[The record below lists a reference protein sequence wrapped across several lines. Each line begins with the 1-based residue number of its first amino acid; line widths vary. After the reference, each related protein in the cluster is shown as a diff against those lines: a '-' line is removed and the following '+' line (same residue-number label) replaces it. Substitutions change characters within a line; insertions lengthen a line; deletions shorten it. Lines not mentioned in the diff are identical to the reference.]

1 MYKVG
6 NNTPIFKINQYKIK
20 NITICHIFYVLLF
33 FLLLCYKKCIKGY
46 GMKTVSC
53 ATYEGLDA
61 KVVQVESTLTKGL
74 PSFSIV
80 GMASSSINE
89 SKERV
94 KSALLSNEFK
104 FPPKRITL
112 SLVPSDIKKDGSHF
126 DLSIALMIALNN
138 EDKDYSG
145 WFVFG
150 ELGLSGNVME
160 NSYIYPLLL
169 SLANQGVAK
178 KAIVPYDSLSKLSNI
193 PNIEFFGVKT
203 LQEAIELLK
212 SDDIQK
218 PSISE
223 SDFNYPSYE
232 LDEKYYVYNKYDQDF
247 FDVKGQEIAKRAA
260 LISACG
266 MHNILLEGSPGSG
279 KSMIAQ
285 RLRYIL
291 PPLKT
296 EEILD
301 IAKLDSL
308 EGQEPK
314 FRPLRN
320 FCSPHHTST
329 SASIFGGGSYKSRIG
344 EVGLANG
351 GILFFDELPHFSK
364 KILEALREPM
374 QDGKIKISRVNSKVT
389 YPADFLF
396 VGAMNPCPCGNL
408 LDEYK
413 ECRCNELEIQRYK
426 NRLSDPFLDRIDLNV
441 VMSKVNFDDKPSINS
456 REMHQKVIDVHHIIK
471 KRGQNNFTAKLSDAD
486 IEKFCQLD
494 KQAQETLDKAI
505 SRFVLSFRSIK
516 KVQKV
521 ARTIADIEN
530 SEIISK
536 EHILEALSYRRR

>member
-1 MYKVG
+1 
-6 NNTPIFKINQYKIK
+6 
-20 NITICHIFYVLLF
+20 
-33 FLLLCYKKCIKGY
+33 
-46 GMKTVSC
+46 MKTIFC

-112 SLVPSDIKKDGSHF
+112 SLVPSDLKKDGSHF
-126 DLSIALMIALNN
+126 DLSIALMIILNT
-138 EDKDYSG
+138 EDKDFSE

-150 ELGLSGNVME
+150 ELGLNGDVRE

-169 SLANQGVAK
+169 SLANQGVLK
-178 KAIVPYDSLSKLSNI
+178 RAIVPYESLEKLSKI
-193 PNIEFFGVKT
+193 PNIEFYGVKT
-203 LQEAIELLK
+203 LQEAMDMLKAENIE
-212 SDDIQK
+212 SQQMNQT
-218 PSISE
+218 
-223 SDFNYPSYE
+223 DFEYPSYT
-232 LDEKYYVYNKYDQDF
+232 LDEKYYVYNKYDEDF
-247 FDVKGQEIAKRAA
+247 LDVKGQEIAKRAA

-291 PPLKT
+291 PPLNKN
-296 EEILD
+296 EILD
-301 IAKLDSL
+301 IAKLETLDDKS
-308 EGQEPK
+308 PSFK
-314 FRPLRN
+314 PLRN

-329 SASIFGGGSYKSRIG
+329 SASIFGGGSYKAKIG
-344 EVGLANG
+344 EVGLANN

-364 KILEALREPM
+364 SILEALREPM
-374 QDGKIKISRVNSKVT
+374 QDKKIKISRVNSKVV

-408 LDEYK
+408 LDESK
-413 ECRCNELEIQRYK
+413 ECRCNELEVQRYK
-426 NRLSDPFLDRIDLNV
+426 NKLSDPFLDRIDLNV
-441 VMSKVNFDDKPSINS
+441 VMSKVGSNDQPSISS
-456 REMHQKVIDVHHIIK
+456 RQMHQKVIDVHHIIK
-471 KRGQNNFTAKLSDAD
+471 KRGQKDFTAKLSDKEID
-486 IEKFCQLD
+486 KYCVLD
-494 KQAQETLDKAI
+494 SDAKTTLDIAVNK
-505 SRFVLSFRSIK
+505 FTLSFRSIK

-521 ARTIADIEN
+521 ARTIADIDGCETIN
-530 SEIISK
+530 KS
-536 EHILEALSYRRR
+536 HILEALSYRRR

>member
-1 MYKVG
+1 MKK
-6 NNTPIFKINQYKIK
+6 IF
-20 NITICHIFYVLLF
+20 
-33 FLLLCYKKCIKGY
+33 
-46 GMKTVSC
+46 C

-61 KVVQVESTLTKGL
+61 KVVTVESTLTKGL

-112 SLVPSDIKKDGSHF
+112 SLVPSDLKKDGSHF
-126 DLSIALMIALNN
+126 DLSIALMIALNSEEN
-138 EDKDYSG
+138 EFSD
-145 WFVFG
+145 WFAFG
-150 ELGLSGNVME
+150 ELGLDGSVRE
-160 NSYIYPLLL
+160 NSYLYPLLL
-169 SLANQGVAK
+169 SLANQGVSK
-178 KAIVPYDSLSKLSNI
+178 KAIVPYESLAKLSKI
-193 PNIEFFGVKT
+193 PNIEFYGVKT
-203 LQEAIELLK
+203 LQDAMNILK
-212 SDDIQK
+212 SNEQVS

-223 SDFNYPSYE
+223 NDFDYPSYTI
-232 LDEKYYVYNKYDQDF
+232 DKKYYVYNKYDEDF
-247 FDVKGQEIAKRAA
+247 LDVKGQEVAKRAA

-291 PPLKT
+291 PPLNK

-308 EGQEPK
+308 DGDEPEFK
-314 FRPLRN
+314 PLRN

-329 SASIFGGGSYKSRIG
+329 SASIFGGGSHKARIG

-364 KILEALREPM
+364 NVLEALREPM
-374 QDGKIKISRVNSKVT
+374 QDGKIKISRVNTKVT

-396 VGAMNPCPCGNL
+396 IGAMNPCPCGNL
-408 LDEYK
+408 LDESK
-413 ECRCNELEIQRYK
+413 ECRCNEVEIQRYK
-426 NRLSDPFLDRIDLNV
+426 NKLSDPFLDRIDLNV
-441 VMSKVNFDDKPSINS
+441 VMSKVNSDDKPSMSS
-456 REMHQKVIDVHHIIK
+456 RQMHQKVIDVHHIIK
-471 KRGQNNFTAKLSDAD
+471 KRGQKAFTAKLSDKE
-486 IEKFCQLD
+486 IEKYCILD
-494 KQAQETLDKAI
+494 EDAKATLDMAVN
-505 SRFVLSFRSIK
+505 RFTLSFRSIK

-521 ARTIADIEN
+521 ARTIADIAG
-530 SEIISK
+530 SETIGK
-536 EHILEALSYRRR
+536 GHVLEALSYRRR